1 MRASPLRFCLL
12 FFVLL
17 NVSCGEKLTPQEV
30 AGKFWVGIEQ
40 SDARKVKRHV
50 TAANAMALES
60 LDDVLPIVNSK
71 LQRAVVEE
79 TTAFIDTL
87 VTIDGD
93 KPLDFPLKTYLVL
106 EDGLWK
112 VDYQRTM
119 SAVANAG
126 NLAAV
131 ISKVQE
137 FGTALKEGIDR
148 SVAELEQSLPLIEQE
163 LSRIEGQIKQHVPEL
178 RKRLENFARE
188 LEEAIENP
196 PLREQHTDPDR
207 AVKI

>member
-17 NVSCGEKLTPQEV
+17 NVSCGAKLTPQEV
-30 AGKFWVGIEQ
+30 AGKFWLGIEQ
-40 SDARKVKRHV
+40 GDARKVKRHV
-50 TAANAMALES
+50 TAADAMALES

-71 LQRAVVEE
+71 LQRAVIEE

-87 VTIDGD
+87 VTIDVD

-106 EDGLWK
+106 EDGHWK
-112 VDYQRTM
+112 VDYQRTI

-148 SVAELEQSLPLIEQE
+148 SVAKLEQSLPLLEQE

-196 PLREQHTDPDR
+196 PLREQHADPDR
-207 AVKI
+207 AVEI